1 MSAERLLKTV
11 HGWLGVLILPWVIIA
26 GLTGIYMNHS
36 KLVLSV
42 LPAAQPVA
50 ELLDGQPQVAATAEQ
65 IRGLSLSLLGPQS
78 GDIISTKFNGRPVFK
93 ATSGQRQ
100 LRMDK
105 ATGAYW
111 VSGPI
116 LQVLYAASGE
126 RLETSVRWSHLLNQ
140 LHRRG
145 WASEMLGTWPADL
158 TAGALTFFGFS
169 GLYLFLAPRFR
180 RRRNRR
186 ARGGIVNRV

>member
-1 MSAERLLKTV
+1 MSAERFLKTV
-11 HGWLGVLILPWVIIA
+11 HGWLGVLILPWVIVA

-42 LPAAQPVA
+42 LPAAQPVTA
-50 ELLDGQPQVAATAEQ
+50 ILDGQPQLAVTAQ
-65 IRGLSLSLLGPQS
+65 QMRSLSLSLLGPQS
-78 GDIISTKFNGRPVFK
+78 SDALSTKFNGRAVFT
-93 ATSGQRQ
+93 ATSGPRQ
-100 LRMDK
+100 LRLDK

-111 VSGPI
+111 VSGP
-116 LQVLYAASGE
+116 LLHVLYSASGE
-126 RLETSVRWSHLLNQ
+126 RLETTVRWSHLLNQ

-158 TAGALTFFGFS
+158 TAGALTIFSFS

-186 ARGGIVNRV
+186 ARGVS